1 MKNIHTDSG
10 SKELAGIYHDGR
22 KEDIMDYFNY
32 HFSSRT
38 ELIDSAKESLLIR
51 EGVFYL
57 MSSPMFDTI
66 QLAIDTALQYN
77 VFNHRFNDTIPD
89 DMSLL
94 VREMKKIG
102 ICKRLLLSIQ
112 HEKRI
117 GNSIPIVHKEYDPF
131 FVWKDKQTE
140 RYEIQYNSSTGGFE
154 ITTPV
159 TSSDPIDSLSKH
171 LFSIHKTFVCVLRN
185 RCSSWKY
192 ERYVEELMDAYF
204 INGNTAF
211 DQAYDELQIKYLSSE
226 IHRLR
231 DTYGG
236 KHGFGEDSRSLER
249 HMAEYEELVKKY
261 EYQDNYLGRWA
272 RDFIEKKKKHSGD
285 TNKKEVVIKSSPS
298 RSRPSFS
305 ANLST
310 KWVESIL
317 KKNNLQITSQTY
329 DLLNKGGL
337 IITEIYVKHRSND
350 DRKAELYRKQEQ
362 LLETKD
368 GDNLGHLLGYAVY
381 YFSNAYEGRPLSFV
395 EMLEETYNFHSKDSW
410 DANNI
415 VKRLAFNKEWL
426 DKCKMEE
433 EAYKKSWEDLANL

>member
-1 MKNIHTDSG
+1 MIVVIRPFMKNIQTDSS
-10 SKELAGIYHDGR
+10 SKELVGIYHDGR
-22 KEDIMDYFNY
+22 KEEIMDLFNY

-57 MSSPMFDTI
+57 ASSPMFDTI

-94 VREMKKIG
+94 VKEMKTIG

-117 GNSIPIVHKEYDPF
+117 GNSIPINHKEYDPF

-140 RYEIQYNSSTGGFE
+140 RYEIQYKSSTGGFE

-159 TSSDPIDSLSKH
+159 TSSDPIDSLNKH
-171 LFSIHKTFVCVLRN
+171 LFSIHKSFVSVLRD
-185 RCSSWKY
+185 RCSLWKY

-226 IHRLR
+226 IHRLK

-236 KHGFGEDSRSLER
+236 KYGFGEDSRSLER

-261 EYQDNYLGRWA
+261 EHQDNYLGRWA
-272 RDFIEKKKKHSGD
+272 RNFIEKKKKQSSN
-285 TNKKEVVIKSSPS
+285 TNKKDVITNSTPS
-298 RSRPSFS
+298 RTQPSFS

-317 KKNNLQITSQTY
+317 KKNDLQITSQTY
-329 DLLNKGGL
+329 DLLTRGGAYNHRY
-337 IITEIYVKHRSND
+337 IY
-350 DRKAELYRKQEQ
+350 Q
-362 LLETKD
+362 T
-368 GDNLGHLLGYAVY
+368 
-381 YFSNAYEGRPLSFV
+381 SF
-395 EMLEETYNFHSKDSW
+395 K
-410 DANNI
+410 
-415 VKRLAFNKEWL
+415 
-426 DKCKMEE
+426 
-433 EAYKKSWEDLANL
+433 